1 MKSLIVVLASSF
13 LFYLVAMASTT
24 EKKVEEP
31 KEKTSTPLKPKS
43 MTACAPRLVEDTVLS
58 NRAET
63 LGELKTTSN
72 ELLEDTILLHQAI
85 LEGYH
90 VNNQHTI
97 SRQP

>member
-24 EKKVEEP
+24 EKMVDGP
-31 KEKTSTPLKPKS
+31 KEKSSRHLKPKT
-43 MTACAPRLVEDTVLS
+43 MTSSSPSVVEDIVLS

-63 LGELKTTSN
+63 LGDLKTTSN

-90 VNNQHTI
+90 VNNQSTI

>member
-1 MKSLIVVLASSF
+1 MKSLIVVLTSSF

-24 EKKVEEP
+24 DKMDERP
-31 KEKTSTPLKPKS
+31 KEKTSRPLKPK
-43 MTACAPRLVEDTVLS
+43 TETRCAPRLVEDIVLS

-63 LGELKTTSN
+63 LVDLKTTSN

-85 LEGYH
+85 LEGYY
-90 VNNQHTI
+90 VNDQHTI